1 MDCPDRDESSLALSG
16 QRWVKPSAVDR
27 DESSLA
33 LSGEQWVML
42 RAFRD
47 KHWAKLSSE
56 RDLQRWSL
64 ALSKKKCS
72 LIGPA
77 LSHNFLFCFFKF
89 FIFYKRSSKKWLRYY
104 GWKTAERRTGQ
115 RSVREMSMLLQAK
128 KPPKGA
134 GGKFLEYLYN
144 SQCIHFT
151 PSFRAPLN

>member
-72 LIGPA
+72 LIGTA
-77 LSHNFLFCFFKF
+77 LSHNFLFCFLDFLYFIYVLQKNCYVTMAEKQQSAAPDSARLEKCLCF
-89 FIFYKRSSKKWLRYY
+89 FRPKNHQKALGVNSSSTYIIVSAFISHLH
-104 GWKTAERRTGQ
+104 
-115 RSVREMSMLLQAK
+115 SV
-128 KPPKGA
+128 
-134 GGKFLEYLYN
+134 
-144 SQCIHFT
+144 HH
-151 PSFRAPLN
+151 

>member
-64 ALSKKKCS
+64 ALSKKIFNWAS
-72 LIGPA
+72 ARSQLFI
-77 LSHNFLFCFFKF
+77 LFLWF
-89 FIFYKRSSKKWLRYY
+89 FIFYIRSSKKLLRYY